1 MLPVKPVLT
10 YAQAKEPN
18 AFAVSIFDAWLG
30 MEHYGELDCDADEQR
45 RRNERHNVF
54 CRALRDQY
62 EVFAIRRRGHNT
74 NKRLVLREF
83 SSNEEFLCYIDANE
97 GGRPWRGF
105 FLLAIP
111 ALGVIYEQH
120 WDETN
125 IVWCHSA
132 SGAVAFRLLAE
143 SVGLHALQF
152 RGEGPA
158 QSIK

>member
-1 MLPVKPVLT
+1 MLPVKPLLT
-10 YAQAKEPN
+10 DARPKEPN

-30 MEHYGELDCDADEQR
+30 IERYGELDFDADEQR
-45 RRNERHNVF
+45 CRNERHNAL

-62 EVFAIRRRGHNT
+62 EVFAMRRRGHNT
-74 NKRLVLREF
+74 SKRLVLREF

-97 GGRPWRGF
+97 CGRLWRGF

-132 SGAVAFRLLAE
+132 SGAAAFRLLAE

-152 RGEGPA
+152 RDWSPA
-158 QSIK
+158 LSIK